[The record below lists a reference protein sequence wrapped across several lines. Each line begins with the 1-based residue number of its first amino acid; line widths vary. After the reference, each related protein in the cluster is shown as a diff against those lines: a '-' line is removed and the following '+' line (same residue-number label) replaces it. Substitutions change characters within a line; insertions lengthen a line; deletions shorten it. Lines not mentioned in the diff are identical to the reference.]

1 MLHCNSKPA
10 AVKILAREP
19 GQVLF
24 QTAWRLELSTNL
36 RDVFTVP
43 GEAFSLMKAPT
54 SASKIKNLFRHLN
67 MYWHP
72 KLISANHVQTPIYH
86 SHSVLIVKVLV
97 GTFI

>member
-43 GEAFSLMKAPT
+43 GEAFSLMKATT
-54 SASKIKNLFRHLN
+54 SAFIIKNLFRHLKTCIGIPSSYLLT
-67 MYWHP
+67 MFKH
-72 KLISANHVQTPIYH
+72 LFI
-86 SHSVLIVKVLV
+86 IVIVC
-97 GTFI
+97 

>member
-24 QTAWRLELSTNL
+24 QTAWRLELSNNL

-43 GEAFSLMKAPT
+43 GEA
-54 SASKIKNLFRHLN
+54 KIKNLFRHLN

-97 GTFI
+97 GTFT